1 MAMLEVAPLAPQLG
15 AEEDARPLRMPEA
28 GDELVAVRRREVSD
42 VGQGFDA
49 GLAPFRSAELG
60 AEVLDGLAR
69 LGEDEHLL
77 AREWAVEKLAENAQL
92 GVALGRN
99 RGGPLRQRRERGVRR
114 TLESGGE
121 RRRGAG
127 KAAEEG
133 GEHGAGKPG
142 RGGRGA
148 DLALE
153 FPLAGVR
160 SDRDLGE
167 DARRETSHHGAAV
180 AQEPRGEPV
189 AALQV
194 AEEILAFEPGKLR
207 VVRKELPDAF
217 RRSGVSGEEGADLGG
232 EIALPG

>member
-1 MAMLEVAPLAPQLG
+1 MAMLEVAALAPQLG
-15 AEEDARPLRMPEA
+15 AEEDARPLRIAEA
-28 GDELVAVRRREVSD
+28 GDELVAVRRGEVSD

-49 GLAPFRSAELG
+49 GLAAFGSAELG

-77 AREWAVEKLAENAQL
+77 AREWAVEKLAEGAQL

-114 TLESGGE
+114 TLQSGGE

-142 RGGRGA
+142 RGGGGA

-160 SDRDLGE
+160 SDRDLRE
-167 DARRETSHHGAAV
+167 DARRETSHHGAAGG
-180 AQEPRGEPV
+180 QQPRGEPR
-189 AALQV
+189 AAPRKGGGNLPSH
-194 AEEILAFEPGKLR
+194 PGK
-207 VVRKELPDAF
+207 V
-217 RRSGVSGEEGADLGG
+217 
-232 EIALPG
+232 

>member
-1 MAMLEVAPLAPQLG
+1 MAMLEVAALAPQLG
-15 AEEDARPLRMPEA
+15 AEEDARPLRIAEA
-28 GDELVAVRRREVSD
+28 GDELVAVRRGEVSD

-49 GLAPFRSAELG
+49 GLAAFGSAELG

-77 AREWAVEKLAENAQL
+77 AREWAVEKLAEGAQL

-99 RGGPLRQRRERGVRR
+99 RGGPLRQCRERGVRR
-114 TLESGGE
+114 TLQAGGE

-142 RGGRGA
+142 GGGGGA
-148 DLALE
+148 DLALQ

-167 DARRETSHHGAAV
+167 DARGETSHHGAAV

-189 AALQV
+189 AALEV

-207 VVRKELPDAF
+207 VVRKELPDAY
-217 RRSGVSGEEGADLGG
+217 RGSGISGEEGAHFGR
-232 EIALPG
+232 EVPPPG

>member
-1 MAMLEVAPLAPQLG
+1 MTMLEVAPLAAQLG
-15 AEEDARPLRMPEA
+15 AEEDARPLRIAEA
-28 GDELVAVRRREVSD
+28 GDELVALRRRKVSD
-42 VGQGFDA
+42 VGERFDA
-49 GLAPFRSAELG
+49 GLAAFGSAELG

-77 AREWAVEKLAENAQL
+77 ARERAVEKLAESVQL

-99 RGGPLRQRRERGVRR
+99 RGGPLRQRAERGVRR
-114 TLESGGE
+114 GLQSGGE

-133 GEHGAGKPG
+133 GEHGAGKPR
-142 RGGRGA
+142 RGGGGA
-148 DLALE
+148 DLPLQ

-180 AQEPRGEPV
+180 AQEPRGEPR
-189 AALQV
+189 AAPEG
-194 AEEILAFEPGKLR
+194 AEGILALKAGKAPGGRER
-207 VVRKELPDAF
+207 VPG
-217 RRSGVSGEEGADLGG
+217 GVWPLCG
-232 EIALPG
+232 